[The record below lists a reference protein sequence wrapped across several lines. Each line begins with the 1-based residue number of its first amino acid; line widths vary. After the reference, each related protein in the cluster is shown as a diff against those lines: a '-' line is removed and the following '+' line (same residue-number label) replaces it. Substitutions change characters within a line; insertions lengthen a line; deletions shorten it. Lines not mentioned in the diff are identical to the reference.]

1 MANIILS
8 RIDYDQASSLAGIPA
23 IALVQ
28 NKDNR
33 QIEFNIELS
42 ERLTEIQAIK
52 LIVACFKKDESL
64 IEKKEH
70 LFQGEQLKKNEDGT
84 YAFSIEL
91 SPDAEFGGVYIA
103 SIIDN
108 QLETHHD
115 LGMYS
120 FATKQR
126 IAEEVRRLYDGEK
139 LNPYYFEVEPHQK
152 PETGANPQ
160 GVPSMEVL
168 PNEPAEAPQQDV
180 PEIKEN
186 DGKMGKGLMITT
198 IACAVMAVL
207 FVLVTIILLLLDVNM
222 GY

>member
-8 RIDYDQASSLAGIPA
+8 RIDYGQASSLAGIPA
-23 IALVQ
+23 ISLIQ
-28 NKDNR
+28 NKANR

-42 ERLTEIQAIK
+42 ERLAEIQAIK
-52 LIVACFKKDESL
+52 LIVAYFKKDESL
-64 IEKKEH
+64 IEKKAH

-108 QLETHHD
+108 QLETYHD

-126 IAEEVRRLYDGEK
+126 IAEEVRRLYDGEQ
-139 LNPYYFEVEPHQK
+139 LSPYYFEVEPHPKTAGLPLQDI
-152 PETGANPQ
+152 
-160 GVPSMEVL
+160 PSMGAL

-180 PEIKEN
+180 LKIKED

-198 IACAVMAVL
+198 IVCAVMAVL
-207 FVLVTIILLLLDVNM
+207 FVLVTIILLLIDINM
-222 GY
+222 G

>member
-8 RIDYDQASSLAGIPA
+8 RIEYERTSSLVGIPA
-23 IALVQ
+23 ISLVQ
-28 NKDNR
+28 TKDNR
-33 QIEFNIELS
+33 HIEFHIEIT
-42 ERLTEIQAIK
+42 ERLSEIQAIK
-52 LIVACFKKDESL
+52 LIVAYFKADESL
-64 IEKKEH
+64 IEKKDH
-70 LFQGEQLKKNEDGT
+70 LYQGNELKKNEDGT

-91 SPDAEFGGVYIA
+91 GNDAEFGGVYIA

-126 IAEEVRRLYDGEK
+126 IALEVKRLYDGEQVS
-139 LNPYYFEVEPHQK
+139 PYYFEVEPHQK

-160 GVPSMEVL
+160 GVPSMEAL
-168 PNEPAEAPQQDV
+168 PNEPAEAPQQGV